1 MIMILM
7 LLLMLLIL
15 CVAIA
20 VFVPS
25 ARLMVVI
32 LSSILL
38 YVPSYFVWF
47 ALQYFQSV
55 PVDRLLREM
64 FGIYTHQLVG
74 TWLGRLVLFGPPL
87 LPSVIL
93 FCSFL
98 LLGKFKVVGKA

>member
-1 MIMILM
+1 
-7 LLLMLLIL
+7 MLLIV

-47 ALQYFQSV
+47 ALQYFPIV
-55 PVDRLLREM
+55 PVDRYYERCLAIIR
-64 FGIYTHQLVG
+64 TN
-74 TWLGRLVLFGPPL
+74 WLEHG
-87 LPSVIL
+87 
-93 FCSFL
+93 
-98 LLGKFKVVGKA
+98 